1 MTEDEIENNKF
12 MEKYNIYKNCLY
24 DLPQYVKDEYKLFCP
39 LHSVPKDT
47 YYANNFKDFV
57 LVIYIADCYENYK
70 KDLIDLG
77 WEEIPR
83 TQNFRKF
90 QFVKVIARQK

>member
-1 MTEDEIENNKF
+1 L
-12 MEKYNIYKNCLY
+12 YGCL
-24 DLPQYVKDEYKLFCP
+24 PSYVQDEYDQLYHP
-39 LHSVPKDT
+39 LKTVPKDT
-47 YYANNFKDFV
+47 YYANNFKDYI
-57 LVIYIADCYENYK
+57 LVIYISDCYENYK

-90 QFVKVIARQK
+90 QFVKVIARQ